1 MSATSNRPLLQ
12 PNQRRTA
19 RKVSR
24 ASSSPL
30 SSSSRTPVSRSTSAI
45 TSSPLGA
52 SRMAEVANP
61 VSCETPASSAITVES
76 RTNETSVE
84 TAEGSDLAGG
94 GEILNGRSSIFAGM
108 RRHRGPAMA
117 RIDDQQVDRVRSD
130 VENTKAHLH
139 TVPGDARRLIGVAE
153 VDLGFPR
160 TWLEFTD
167 PDDPARIFRCDTT
180 RLTSRWQCIFGAGCP
195 GIYADSPNVGC
206 CALGAHFA
214 DDDDQQR
221 VLGLVA
227 ELDADIWAHHG
238 DAAADGRGA
247 HRNSG
252 RDRRGLR
259 GPHPSRRRRLHLL
272 QSAGLPG
279 GPGCALHLLAQRRG
293 WEPQQAKPEVC
304 WQLPIRRDYD
314 GASCPTVR
322 RSRWC

>member
-1 MSATSNRPLLQ
+1 
-12 PNQRRTA
+12 
-19 RKVSR
+19 
-24 ASSSPL
+24 
-30 SSSSRTPVSRSTSAI
+30 
-45 TSSPLGA
+45 
-52 SRMAEVANP
+52 
-61 VSCETPASSAITVES
+61 
-76 RTNETSVE
+76 
-84 TAEGSDLAGG
+84 
-94 GEILNGRSSIFAGM
+94 
-108 RRHRGPAMA
+108 MA

-180 RLTSRWQCIFGAGCP
+180 WLTSRWQCIFGAGCP

-238 DAAADGRGA
+238 DAAADGRGLIA
-247 HRNSG
+247 AVVETDEDCEVHTRVVDGGCIFCNPP
-252 RDRRGLR
+252 DF
-259 GPHPSRRRRLHLL
+259 
-272 QSAGLPG
+272 PG

-314 GASCPTVR
+314 ERELPDGSTVEVVLITEYDRRFWGPGGHDFDWYCSSNSDAHTASEPVYRSERVTLELLMGTPAYLELVR
-322 RSRWC
+322 LLERSDVRSLPHPADAVGGPA